1 MAMVSD
7 YPIYRFSG
15 EKARGNTGKSLPA
28 RESRRSDVFVGRRIE
43 EQVRQKD
50 GKVRKKSDEICD
62 FL

>member
-15 EKARGNTGKSLPA
+15 EKARGDAGKSLPV
-28 RESRRSDVFVGRRIE
+28 RESRRSDVFVARRIE
-43 EQVRQKD
+43 EQVRQKA

>member
-15 EKARGNTGKSLPA
+15 EKARGNAGKSLPV
-28 RESRRSDVFVGRRIE
+28 RESHRCDVFVGRRIE
-43 EQVRQKD
+43 EQVRQKA